1 MNRDIQQYRRK
12 LEQQKGKRDQV
23 QSDIEKTE
31 KKINQLEIDLDN
43 HEKAREVINEIS
55 MYVQKQLQ
63 YNISELTSLAL
74 EAVFDDPYQLVVEF
88 VRRRNKTECDLYF
101 DYNGNKIDP
110 YLGGG
115 GALDIASFALR
126 LASWSMQRPQSR
138 NVLLLDE
145 NFGNLSDGLQSKAGQ
160 MLSEISQKLGI
171 QIIMVSHKK
180 ALIDSA
186 DRSFNVKLVDG
197 VSQVEQLK

>member
-1 MNRDIQQYRRK
+1 MDLQKIRK
-12 LEQQKGKRDQV
+12 ALEQQKGKRDQI
-23 QSDIEKTE
+23 QSNIEKTD
-31 KKINQLEIDLDN
+31 KKISQLGIDLDN

-101 DYNGNKIDP
+101 DSNGNKIDP

-138 NVLLLDE
+138 NVLILDE
-145 NFGNLSDGLQSKAGQ
+145 SFSNLSDGLQLRAGQ

-180 ALIDSA
+180 IITEFA
-186 DRSFNVKLVDG
+186 DRSFYVKLIGG
-197 VSQVEQLK
+197 VTQVE